1 MPEENYLDILEQ
13 SLEKKLGILKQIRVK
28 NEQQRVLLLDEELGP
43 DEFEN
48 NIEAKGALVEQLE
61 LLDNGFEEIYE
72 RIRHQLQTD
81 KERYQEQIQRL
92 QERIRQVT
100 AESTSIQA
108 EEQRN
113 YKLAQKKFSDVK
125 KQVREVKT
133 SYKAVNQYYRNM
145 TNTNYV
151 DAHFMDNKN

>member
-1 MPEENYLDILEQ
+1 MPEENYLNILEQ
-13 SLEKKLGILKQIRVK
+13 SLDKKLGILQQIRIK

-43 DEFEN
+43 DEFEEN
-48 NIEAKGALVEQLE
+48 MEAKGVLVEKLE

-72 RIRHQLQTD
+72 RIRHQLQSD
-81 KERYQEQIQRL
+81 KGRYREQIQRL

-100 AESTSIQA
+100 AESSSIQA

-125 KQVREVKT
+125 KQIREVKA
-133 SYKAVNQYYRNM
+133 SYKAVNQYYRSM

-151 DAHFMDNKN
+151 DAQFMDHKN